1 MAEPYLCGDTGVTPL
16 SVLAGVDLPLE
27 GCPSKAVGWSP
38 DAAADMCKG
47 SPDGAAPAAAVVTPP
62 TPARAL
68 PEAPAPPAPP
78 VARKF
83 PAAPA
88 PPAPAPT
95 GIPLAALTGAGVALP
110 TRDADVGADTTD
122 GAPTGIPLAALTGA
136 GVALPARA
144 RAPPAAV
151 VATTARAVLEGHA
164 EVMAGCDSAF
174 LEVGVLASAVAA
186 QLGADARAVEPEVAR
201 ALSDFAATHAF
212 LRTRCTEAAARKR
225 HPRLGPE
232 LLRDLPFTRV
242 LRPVRGG
249 WVKVRTFLT
258 EDVAQLA
265 AREAWRARGL
275 AVETRSVLDCDLSE
289 GTRHTAAT
297 AVAKYPGLD
306 ARALDGLRHEL
317 ARRATANPP
326 GVCSFDRV
334 YMGEDVDALA
344 ARLGLDTAAA
354 PAEEPEDPVWVEV
367 EAGARL
373 TQAAVRERYPALGRP
388 QREALFKELDFE
400 FATKPR
406 GRGQRVVKT
415 YAAADVAREVER
427 HAERALKLL
436 DRLGETVAPRK
447 RKRADLPAV
456 RECPFC
462 EAAGGAPDCSDCGV
476 ATIAASAASF
486 S

>member
-1 MAEPYLCGDTGVTPL
+1 MSEPYLCGDTGMTAL

-38 DAAADMCKG
+38 DAAADMYKG
-47 SPDGAAPAAAVVTPP
+47 SPDAPVGAAPAAAVVTPP
-62 TPARAL
+62 TPTRAL
-68 PEAPAPPAPP
+68 PEA
-78 VARKF
+78 
-83 PAAPA
+83 
-88 PPAPAPT
+88 PAPAPT

-110 TRDADVGADTTD
+110 MRDADVGADTTD
-122 GAPTGIPLAALTGA
+122 GAARAMPLAALTGA

-186 QLGADARAVEPEVAR
+186 QLGADARAVEPAVAR
-201 ALSDFAATHAF
+201 ALSDFSARHAF

-232 LLRDLPFTRV
+232 LLRGLPFTRV

-249 WVKVRTFLT
+249 WVKVRTFL
-258 EDVAQLA
+258 EQDVAQLA

-275 AVETRSVLDCDLSE
+275 AVETRGVLVCDLSE

-326 GVCSFDRV
+326 GVAAFDRV

-344 ARLGLDTAAA
+344 ARLGLAAA
-354 PAEEPEDPVWVEV
+354 AAVVEEPEDPVWVEV

-388 QREALFKELDFE
+388 QREALFKELDFAY
-400 FATKPR
+400 ATKPR

-415 YAAADVAREVER
+415 YAAADVAREVAR
-427 HAERALKLL
+427 HAERALELL